1 MSHDL
6 LKTLQE
12 RGMLEQISD
21 PEGIREALNQGSVTL
36 YIGFDPTATS
46 LHIGNLLPIMLLA
59 HFQRAGHR
67 PICLVGGATGMI
79 GDPSGRSSE
88 RVLLN
93 DDAVQENLNKIRTQ
107 LSHFLRFEGPQAA
120 LMTNNHDWIAPLSY
134 IDWLRDVGK
143 HFSVNYMIS
152 KESVRRRLED
162 RDQGISYTEFSYM
175 LLQSYDFLHLF
186 RTEHCQIQAG
196 GNDQWGNITAGIDLV
211 RKVTGKTAYGLTI
224 PLLTTASG
232 EKFGKSAGNAVWL
245 DAEMTSPYQ
254 FYQYW
259 IQADDRDIERYL
271 RIFTFLEL
279 TEIAEIC
286 SEHAQKPELRLA
298 QKRLAAEVTTIVHGA
313 EAVEKVLQATEIL
326 FGREINGLSDADLL
340 AIFAD
345 VPSTQLERSRLGGE
359 LSLTQLLR
367 ETGLSA
373 SNGEARRLIQAGG
386 VYLNNRKC
394 SDPQTV
400 IDSHSLASETTLVLR
415 SGKKNYHL
423 ARFEA
428 KNDAP

>member
-1 MSHDL
+1 MSQDL
-6 LKTLQE
+6 LENLQN

-21 PEGIREALNQGSVTL
+21 PEGIRESLSAGSVTL

-88 RVLLN
+88 RVLLGN
-93 DDAVQENLNKIRTQ
+93 DKIEQNVNKIREQ
-107 LSHFLRFEGPQAA
+107 LSRFLCFEGEQAA
-120 LMTNNHDWIAPLSY
+120 LMTNNYDWIAPLSY
-134 IDWLRDVGK
+134 IDWLREVGK
-143 HFSVNYMIS
+143 YFSVNYMIA

-162 RDQGISYTEFSYM
+162 REQGISYTEFSYM
-175 LLQSYDFLHLF
+175 LLQAYDFLHLF
-186 RTEHCQIQAG
+186 RSQNCKIQAG

-211 RKVTGKTAYGLTI
+211 RKVTGQTSFGLTI

-259 IQADDRDIERYL
+259 IQADDRDVERYL

-279 TEIAEIC
+279 AEIAEIC
-286 SEHAQKPELRLA
+286 AEHAQAPEQRKA
-298 QKRLAAEVTTIVHGA
+298 QKRLAAEVTAIVHGEA
-313 EAVEKVLQATEIL
+313 AVEKVLLASEVL
-326 FGREINGLSDADLL
+326 FGREISGLSDADLL

-345 VPSTQLERSRLGGE
+345 VPSTQFERERLNGE
-359 LSLTQLLR
+359 LQLLQLLR
-367 ETGLSA
+367 DTGLSA

-394 SDPQTV
+394 ADPQFV
-400 IDSHSLASETTLVLR
+400 IDLSALASETTLVLR
-415 SGKKNYHL
+415 TGKKNYHL
-423 ARFEA
+423 AQFKA
-428 KNDAP
+428 

>member
-1 MSHDL
+1 MSQDL
-6 LKTLQE
+6 LEALQQ

-21 PEGIREALNQGSVTL
+21 PEGIRDTLRQGPTTL

-88 RVLLN
+88 RVLLTE
-93 DDAVQENLNKIRTQ
+93 DKVDANLESIRRQ
-107 LSHFLRFEGPQAA
+107 LSRFLRFEGENAA
-120 LMTNNHDWIAPLSY
+120 LMTNNHDWIGPMSY
-134 IDWLRDVGK
+134 IDWLREVGK
-143 HFSVNYMIS
+143 YFSVNYMIA

-175 LLQSYDFLHLF
+175 LLQAYDFLHLF
-186 RTEHCQIQAG
+186 RTENCKIQAG

-211 RKVTGKTAYGLTI
+211 RKTTGQTSFGLTI
-224 PLLTTASG
+224 PLLTTSSG

-259 IQADDRDIERYL
+259 IQADDRDVERFL
-271 RIFTFLEL
+271 RIFTFLGL
-279 TEIAEIC
+279 DEISTLCA
-286 SEHAQKPELRLA
+286 EHAEKPEQRLA
-298 QKRLAAEVTTIVHGA
+298 QKRLAAEVTRIVHGE
-313 EAVEKVLQATEIL
+313 EALEKVLLASEVL
-326 FGREINGLSDADLL
+326 FGREITGLSDADLS
-340 AIFAD
+340 AVFAD
-345 VPSTQLERSRLGGE
+345 VPSTLIARNRLQGE
-359 LSLTQLLR
+359 LTLTELLR
-367 ETGLSA
+367 ETGMSK
-373 SNGEARRLIQAGG
+373 SNGEARRLIQGGG

-394 SDPQTV
+394 NDPLLL
-400 IDSHSLASETTLVLR
+400 IDEKALASESMLVLR

-423 ARFEA
+423 ARFSS
-428 KNDAP
+428 

>member
-1 MSHDL
+1 MRDDL
-6 LKTLQE
+6 LDSLQQ
-12 RGMLEQISD
+12 RGILEQISD
-21 PEGIREALNQGSVTL
+21 PEGIRQTLTEGSVPI
-36 YIGFDPTATS
+36 YIGFDPSAVS

-67 PICLVGGATGMI
+67 PICVVGGATGMI

-93 DDAVQENLNKIRTQ
+93 ADSVDHNVVAIRNQ
-107 LSHFLRFEGPQAA
+107 LARFLRFEGENAA
-120 LMTNNHDWIAPLSY
+120 LMTNNHDWTAPLSY
-134 IDWLRDVGK
+134 IDWLREVGK
-143 HFSVNYMIS
+143 YFSVNYMIA

-162 RDQGISYTEFSYM
+162 REQGISYTEFSYM
-175 LLQSYDFLHLF
+175 LLQAYDFLHLY
-186 RTEHCQIQAG
+186 RTEGCRIQAG

-211 RKVTGKTAYGLTI
+211 RKAAGGTVFGLTI

-245 DAEMTSPYQ
+245 DANLTSPYQ

-259 IQADDRDIERYL
+259 IQADDRDVERYL
-271 RIFTFLEL
+271 RIFTFLDL
-279 TEIAEIC
+279 AEIAAIC
-286 SEHAQKPELRLA
+286 AEHGTRPEQRLA

-313 EAVEKVLQATEIL
+313 AALEKVLLATEIL
-326 FGREINGLSDADLL
+326 FGREISGLSDTDL
-340 AIFAD
+340 AAVFAD
-345 VPSTQLERSRLGGE
+345 VPATLLPRTRLNGE
-359 LSLTQLLR
+359 LTLTQLLR

-394 SDPQTV
+394 SDPQQV
-400 IDSHSLASETTLVLR
+400 IDSTSLASETMLVLR

-423 ARFEA
+423 ARFT
-428 KNDAP
+428 D

>member
-1 MSHDL
+1 MSQDL
-6 LKTLQE
+6 LDILQA

-21 PEGIREALNQGSVTL
+21 PEGVRAALKEGPVTV
-36 YIGFDPTATS
+36 YIGFDPSASS

-59 HFQRAGHR
+59 HFQRHGHR

-88 RVLLN
+88 RVLLSADRVN
-93 DDAVQENLNKIRTQ
+93 ENVQAIRSQ
-107 LSHFLRFEGPQAA
+107 LARFLRFEGENAA
-120 LMTNNHDWIAPLSY
+120 LITNNHDWIGPLSY
-134 IDWLRDVGK
+134 IDWLREVGK
-143 HFSVNYMIS
+143 HFSVNSMIA

-162 RDQGISYTEFSYM
+162 REQGISYTEFSYM
-175 LLQSYDFLHLF
+175 LLQAYDFLHLY
-186 RTEHCQIQAG
+186 RTEGCRIQAG

-211 RKVTGKTAYGLTI
+211 RKSTGQSVFGLTI

-245 DAEMTSPYQ
+245 DATQTSPYQ

-259 IQADDRDIERYL
+259 IQADDQDVERYL

-279 TEIAEIC
+279 DEIRTIC
-286 SEHAQKPELRLA
+286 AEHAQNPEQRLA
-298 QKRLAAEVTTIVHGA
+298 QKRLAAEVTRIVHG
-313 EAVEKVLQATEIL
+313 EAALEKVLLATEVL
-326 FGREINGLSDADLL
+326 FGREISGLSDADLA

-345 VPSTQLERSRLGGE
+345 VPATAFERSRLQSGE
-359 LSLTQLLR
+359 LSLIQLLR
-367 ETGLSA
+367 ESGLSS
-373 SNGEARRLIQAGG
+373 SNGEARRLIQGGG

-394 SDPQTV
+394 SDPALI
-400 IDSHSLASETTLVLR
+400 IDESCLASESMLILR

-423 ARFEA
+423 ARFT
-428 KNDAP
+428 D